1 MRKGRGSVSSI
12 EEDNASTKEKERE
25 EEKKVEEENKEETNE
40 ALVSP
45 TTSPSKKV
53 QAASKSESLKA
64 KLESQLDGAKFRYIN
79 EQLYTMSSQEAVNM
93 FEADAEAFQVYHRG
107 YAQQVAKWPVN
118 PVDVIIS
125 ELKAIESPKT
135 VVDFGCGEA
144 KLARELKA
152 DGVHSVI
159 SYDLVAANELVTAC
173 DMRRCPLEDESVD
186 VVVFCLSLMGTNLVD
201 FVR

>member
-1 MRKGRGSVSSI
+1 MK
-12 EEDNASTKEKERE
+12 EEEE
-25 EEKKVEEENKEETNE
+25 EEKKEEEEKEEEETE
-40 ALVSP
+40 EIATPVAA
-45 TTSPSKKV
+45 SPSKKSKS
-53 QAASKSESLKA
+53 ASKSENLKA

-79 EQLYTMSSQEAVNM
+79 EQLYTMSSQDAVNM
-93 FEADAEAFQVYHRG
+93 FETDAEAFQVYHRG

-118 PVDVIIS
+118 PVDVIIA

-144 KLARELKA
+144 KLAKELKA
-152 DGVHSVI
+152 DGVHSVT
-159 SYDLVAANELVTAC
+159 SFDLVAANELVTAC